1 MMVKRSKVKPWHKTS
16 NRGKRIQRKMKL
28 SLKKGE
34 KGFTLIELMVV
45 MAIIAVLSAIDFP
58 TVTGTNHRQ

>member
-1 MMVKRSKVKPWHKTS
+1 
-16 NRGKRIQRKMKL
+16 MKL